1 MFVYSFIVR
10 SVPGE
15 YFHDNDYYIN
25 IKNLTDCQIYMSGFF
40 IFVKNLYKRDY
51 EKLS

>member
-1 MFVYSFIVR
+1 MFVYSFVVR

-15 YFHDNDYYIN
+15 YFHDYGYYMN
-25 IKNLTDCQIYMSGFF
+25 IKNLTDCQTYISCFF
-40 IFVKNLYKRDY
+40 NFVKNLYKCDY